1 MLSARGRVS
10 MNVKMVLKNSIT
22 ELMLIFLIDNRF
34 VTYTNKSCYMGW
46 YEGGNWAINE
56 KSATINEQK

>member
-1 MLSARGRVS
+1 